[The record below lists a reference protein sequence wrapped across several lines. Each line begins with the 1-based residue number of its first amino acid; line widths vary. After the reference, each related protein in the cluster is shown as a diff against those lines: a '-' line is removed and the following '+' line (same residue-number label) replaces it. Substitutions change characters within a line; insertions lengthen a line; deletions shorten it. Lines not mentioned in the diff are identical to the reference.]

1 MAETPADKN
10 KKLTQSELS
19 NLQNLQFGPDWTSE
33 RKATDHAPR
42 SGERKRS
49 SGRPPAKG
57 GPRQDRRPPRSKD
70 REAPR
75 REMRPKPFRPALEIQ
90 VHPTEKVFQALAK
103 AMRETYQTYEL
114 FELAHL
120 VLSKPERHEFFLK
133 PFPDSDY
140 GLFLA
145 VPDETPFLSEDA
157 AIEHVMAKHLDK
169 FFTTEEIEL
178 EAPKGNFQFVSRC
191 PWTKNLIGPPN
202 YHLYPQLLRDH
213 HATHLPGMD
222 FERFRQKLET
232 VRDEESVQSWV
243 ESMKKGMKYSLRE
256 ELHAR
261 LGADSA
267 KEFTSLDEVRQC
279 LTQNLGDLVFRKVR
293 SHRIPGNKLDDIT
306 EEPIKK
312 SIEFALSRQ
321 ERFPMDI
328 ANVFR
333 AKFRRQQFHVY
344 KKGSKG
350 VSFVCAVRRKLRQPN
365 QIFSETIQ
373 SLIRFLEENPEIHA
387 SQLPEKYLG
396 QNTPETEEEKKALSA
411 NPAFKTMLID
421 LRWLLAEGYVVEYS
435 DGRLH
440 LPPVQEPPP
449 PKKPKSPSSSE
460 KEATPSPTTANTV
473 PEEKNEEAADPE
485 SSSPEGTGPIPDS
498 PEPPPS
504 KDSPP
509 EQPPEK

>member
-33 RKATDHAPR
+33 RKATDPAPR
-42 SGERKRS
+42 SGEGRRS

-57 GPRQDRRPPRSKD
+57 GPRQDRRPPRRD
-70 REAPR
+70 RETSR
-75 REMRPKPFRPALEIQ
+75 REMRPKPFRPALEVQ
-90 VHPTEKVFQALAK
+90 VHPTEKVFQTLAK

-114 FELAHL
+114 FELAQL
-120 VLSKPERHEFFLK
+120 ILSKPERHEFFLK
-133 PFPDSDY
+133 PFPDTES

-145 VPDETPFLSEDA
+145 VPDEMPFFSENA

-169 FFTTEEIEL
+169 FFSTEEIEL

-191 PWTKNLIGPPN
+191 PWTKNIIGPPN

-232 VRDEESVQSWV
+232 LRDEESVQTWV
-243 ESMKKGMKYSLRE
+243 ESMKKGMKYSLKE
-256 ELHAR
+256 EFHAR
-261 LGADSA
+261 LGSDSP
-267 KEFTSLDEVRQC
+267 KEFTSLEEVRQS
-279 LTQNLGDLVFRKVR
+279 LSQSLGDQVFRKVR
-293 SHRIPGNKLDDIT
+293 SHRISGTKLDEIT

-350 VSFVCAVRRKLRQPN
+350 VSFACAVRRKLRQPN

-373 SLIRFLEENPEIHA
+373 SLIRFLEENPEIQA

-396 QNTPETEEEKKALSA
+396 QKIPKTEEEKKALSS

-440 LPPVQEPPP
+440 LPPVEEPPP
-449 PKKPKSPSSSE
+449 PKKPKTTSSNE
-460 KEATPSPTTANTV
+460 KEADLAPSPAT
-473 PEEKNEEAADPE
+473 ADPE
-485 SSSPEGTGPIPDS
+485 DANKAAAPEPSSPNAAEAT
-498 PEPPPS
+498 PEKPEQTPS
-504 KDSPP
+504 EESPP
-509 EQPPEK
+509 EQTSEK